1 VILDD
6 TMQPGS
12 FLFVRTLIAKKLR
25 LRSIMQLVKPRVF
38 SSSDAKQARRNY
50 QTGNLSQG
58 SASDTETFFSDRERG
73 TNFARN
79 AALLLTHDAPETV
92 AQLLPLPD
100 SEPETEEQEATA
112 TDATEHEADAEAAE
126 AAADEADAAAAE
138 AAADEADAVAAEAA
152 ADEADA
158 ASAEAAADEADAAAA
173 EAAVDDADAA
183 AAEATA
189 DESDAALEAETDGV
203 ADTVTVAALGDSA
216 VDLIASTMPKPR
228 PRQRVAVIESATA
241 TPATPN
247 LPVLASARFG
257 PEYIRKLKQQIQDNV
272 DFQLDS
278 SEGLLFVQLSL
289 LREYTVTSIRLE
301 AKVEALQKDVTGLRA
316 AMHQMS
322 SILHPQAE
330 TPQVSGF
337 EVIDSW
343 DDYIDFVE
351 ASEQR
356 LSALRTHL
364 RLFRRVKWQDSVRDM
379 LDNILSLRMQA
390 VVNFK
395 GTDMRERALKAGVST
410 QLSIDDLG
418 FKMAFLPYIQ

>member
-38 SSSDAKQARRNY
+38 PSSDAKQARRNY
-50 QTGNLSQG
+50 QTG
-58 SASDTETFFSDRERG
+58 
-73 TNFARN
+73 
-79 AALLLTHDAPETV
+79 
-92 AQLLPLPD
+92 
-100 SEPETEEQEATA
+100 
-112 TDATEHEADAEAAE
+112 
-126 AAADEADAAAAE
+126 
-138 AAADEADAVAAEAA
+138 
-152 ADEADA
+152 
-158 ASAEAAADEADAAAA
+158 
-173 EAAVDDADAA
+173 
-183 AAEATA
+183 
-189 DESDAALEAETDGV
+189 
-203 ADTVTVAALGDSA
+203 
-216 VDLIASTMPKPR
+216 
-228 PRQRVAVIESATA
+228 
-241 TPATPN
+241 
-247 LPVLASARFG
+247 
-257 PEYIRKLKQQIQDNV
+257 IQDNV